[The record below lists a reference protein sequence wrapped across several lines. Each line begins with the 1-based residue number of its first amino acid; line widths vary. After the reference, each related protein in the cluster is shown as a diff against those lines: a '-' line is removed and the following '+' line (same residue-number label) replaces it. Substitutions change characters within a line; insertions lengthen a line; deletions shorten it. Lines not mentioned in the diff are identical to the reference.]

1 MTTDDS
7 NPHVII
13 AALWLLVFAASS
25 QVMIISPI
33 LPLIG
38 MELGVSP
45 AVLGTLVTAY
55 SIALAVSA
63 VTIGPISDK
72 VGRRRVLLI
81 GTAAMTASLALHA
94 VATSYVSLLVVRG
107 LAGASGGVLS
117 GAAVSYVGDYFPYD
131 RRGWANGWVM
141 SGIAFGQI
149 AGIPLGTI
157 LADLYGY
164 RTPFLVFA
172 IAMGAAFALIWF
184 QVPQPNVQRDEGR
197 LSVIRALR
205 TYADMMRTKEPA
217 AAAAAYFLM
226 FLGFGFFVVYFP
238 TWLTDAVGASG
249 AEIATMFF
257 IGGVASVFT
266 GPQAGSWSDKIGR
279 KPLIIGSCV
288 GLSILMVLTTFVITS
303 MWIATVLFFVTMII
317 NTMRISPLQSLLTAI
332 VPDERRGMLLGM
344 AVGIGQIGIG
354 LAGALA
360 GPIYA
365 SAGYLSNT
373 VLAAAGM
380 LAMGAVVWL
389 LLPEPSL
396 VEGDP
401 SG

>member
-1 MTTDDS
+1 
-7 NPHVII
+7 
-13 AALWLLVFAASS
+13 
-25 QVMIISPI
+25 MIISPI

-288 GLSILMVLTTFVITS
+288 GLAILMVLTTFVITS